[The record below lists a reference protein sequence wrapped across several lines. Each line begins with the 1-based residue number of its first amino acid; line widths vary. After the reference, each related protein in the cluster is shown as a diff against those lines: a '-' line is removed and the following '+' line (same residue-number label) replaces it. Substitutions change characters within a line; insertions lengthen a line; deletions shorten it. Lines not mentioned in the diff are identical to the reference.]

1 VVRGGAVVT
10 NKLLTES
17 LSEPLNGATTAT
29 IDISSGI
36 GNMTIDGLTDVQQV
50 LASGTLQYFE
60 KQGVPD
66 RSLTSDHGRAI
77 FTLREQDISRPW
89 FRLPWQACLGA
100 NEWQIHINPAVA
112 SDITAHTGGGNVN
125 LNLAG
130 MAVTHLAADT
140 GGGNMEVVLPDH
152 AANLAVTARTGGGN
166 VSVDIGDAITGCN
179 TVDASSGAGN
189 VVVRVPNNMPAR
201 VHATS
206 GLGKV
211 VVEPRF
217 GRVDA
222 RTYQTPD
229 YDDAINRVDITLKSG
244 AGNVT
249 VNAK

>member
-1 VVRGGAVVT
+1 MR
-10 NKLLTES
+10 E
-17 LSEPLNGATTAT
+17 E
-29 IDISSGI
+29 DI
-36 GNMTIDGLTDVQQV
+36 
-50 LASGTLQYFE
+50 
-60 KQGVPD
+60 
-66 RSLTSDHGRAI
+66 GRH
-77 FTLREQDISRPW
+77 W

-100 NEWQIHINPAVA
+100 NEWQIHINPAVP

-140 GGGNMEVVLPDH
+140 GGGNIDVVLPDH

-179 TVDASSGAGN
+179 TVEATSGAGN
-189 VVVRVPNNMPAR
+189 VVVRVPSDVPAR

-217 GRVDA
+217 SRVDV

-229 YDDAINRVDITLKSG
+229 YDGAIDKVDITLKSG